1 MRTTYRVLA
10 TTVCVLVALQAAFHA
25 WGTAGMGV
33 WIDQGGVL
41 DKATGE
47 AIGAGERPWP
57 ELTGMILHGM
67 SGMFVIPSV
76 ALLLVAVALA
86 ARFRGAVPR
95 ALLVFAL
102 VVVQVTLGLLGHTH
116 PRLGFLH
123 GINALLLFTA
133 AFTAQRHARVEDSV
147 PHAAAPEVADALR

>member
-10 TTVCVLVALQAAFHA
+10 VLVCALVALQAAFHV

-33 WIDQGGVL
+33 WIDEGGVL

-57 ELTGMILHGM
+57 ELTGLLLHGM
-67 SGMFVIPSV
+67 SGMFVIPLV
-76 ALLLVAVALA
+76 ALGLVVVALVA
-86 ARFRGAVPR
+86 RFPGAVPR
-95 ALLVFAL
+95 ALLVLAL
-102 VVVQVTLGLLGHTH
+102 VVAQVTLGLLGHTY
-116 PRLGFLH
+116 PQLAFLH

-133 AFTAQRHARVEDSV
+133 AFTAQRHARVEAS
-147 PHAAAPEVADALR
+147 APQPAVEVAGALR

>member
-10 TTVCVLVALQAAFHA
+10 ITVCALVALQAAFHA

-33 WIDQGGVL
+33 WIDEGGVL

-67 SGMFVIPSV
+67 SGMFVIPTV
-76 ALLLVAVALA
+76 ALLLVVVALV
-86 ARFRGAVPR
+86 ARFNGAVPR
-95 ALLVFAL
+95 ALLVLAL

-116 PRLGFLH
+116 PKLGFLH

-133 AFTAQRHARVEDSV
+133 AFTAQRHARAV
-147 PHAAAPEVADALR
+147 APEPQRAAEVAGALR

>member
-10 TTVCVLVALQAAFHA
+10 FLVCGLVALQAAFHA
-25 WGTAGMGV
+25 WGSAGMGV

-57 ELTGMILHGM
+57 ELTGLILHGM
-67 SGMFVIPSV
+67 NGMFVIPLV
-76 ALLLVAVALA
+76 ALGLVVVGLL
-86 ARFRGAVPR
+86 ARFPGAVPR
-95 ALLVFAL
+95 ALLVLGL
-102 VVVQVTLGLLGHTH
+102 VVVQVTLGLLGHSTPAH
-116 PRLGFLH
+116 GFLH

-133 AFTAQRHARVEDSV
+133 AFTAARHAGAETTAQEPVTE
-147 PHAAAPEVADALR
+147 AAGALR

>member
-10 TTVCVLVALQAAFHA
+10 ITVCVLVALQAAFHA
-25 WGTAGMGV
+25 WGSAGMGV

-67 SGMFVIPSV
+67 SGMFVIPTV
-76 ALLLVAVALA
+76 ALLLVVVALV
-86 ARFRGAVPR
+86 ARFTGAVPR
-95 ALLVFAL
+95 ALLVLGL

-116 PRLGFLH
+116 PQLGFLH

-133 AFTAQRHARVEDSV
+133 AFTAQRHARVERAV
-147 PHAAAPEVADALR
+147 AQPAPEVAGALR

>member
-1 MRTTYRVLA
+1 MRTTYRALA
-10 TTVCVLVALQAAFHA
+10 ITVCALVALQAAFHA

-33 WIDQGGVL
+33 WIDEGGVL

-67 SGMFVIPSV
+67 SGMFVIPTV
-76 ALLLVAVALA
+76 ALLLVVVALV
-86 ARFRGAVPR
+86 ARFSGAVPR
-95 ALLVFAL
+95 ALLVLAL

-116 PRLGFLH
+116 PKLGFLH

-133 AFTAQRHARVEDSV
+133 AFTAQRHARAVARE
-147 PHAAAPEVADALR
+147 PQRAAEVAGALR

>member
-10 TTVCVLVALQAAFHA
+10 ITVCALVALQAAFHA

-33 WIDQGGVL
+33 WIDEGGVL

-67 SGMFVIPSV
+67 SGMFVIPTV
-76 ALLLVAVALA
+76 ALLLVVVALV
-86 ARFRGAVPR
+86 ARFSGAVPR
-95 ALLVFAL
+95 ALLVLAL

-116 PRLGFLH
+116 PKLGFLH

-133 AFTAQRHARVEDSV
+133 AFTAQRHARAV
-147 PHAAAPEVADALR
+147 APEPQPAAEVAGALR

>member
-10 TTVCVLVALQAAFHA
+10 ITVCALVALQAAFHA

-33 WIDQGGVL
+33 WIDEGGVL

-67 SGMFVIPSV
+67 SGMFVIPTV
-76 ALLLVAVALA
+76 ALLLVVVALV
-86 ARFRGAVPR
+86 ARFNGAVPR
-95 ALLVFAL
+95 ALLVLAL

-116 PRLGFLH
+116 PKLGFLH
-123 GINALLLFTA
+123 GINALLLFTS
-133 AFTAQRHARVEDSV
+133 AFTAQRHARAV
-147 PHAAAPEVADALR
+147 APEPQRAAEVAGALR

>member
-10 TTVCVLVALQAAFHA
+10 ITVCALVALQAAFHA

-33 WIDQGGVL
+33 WIDEGGVL

-67 SGMFVIPSV
+67 SGMFVIPTV
-76 ALLLVAVALA
+76 ALLLVVVALV
-86 ARFRGAVPR
+86 ARFSGAVPR
-95 ALLVFAL
+95 ALLVLAL

-116 PRLGFLH
+116 PKLGFLH

-133 AFTAQRHARVEDSV
+133 AFTAQRHARAV
-147 PHAAAPEVADALR
+147 APEPQRAAEVAGALR